1 MKRNWLLGFMGFLMP
16 FFSYCQEFT
25 AGFYVTTNK
34 DTIQGEIQNNG
45 YLRNSHIC
53 IYRASPDEMITEFNA
68 QDILGY
74 QIGDVF
80 RTSRSLEIYGKN
92 KFTVEE
98 VFART
103 LVNGHLRLLTF
114 SDRSGQ
120 QRFYIEND
128 KNGIQELI
136 VTTRTINDR
145 RFTDKRYLGVLKL
158 FTQDCEEDLALDEV
172 KYGESNFI
180 KTVVAY
186 NKCIGSTYVE
196 SAPTQSGFQLDV
208 MPQVGM
214 TFYSPIDF
222 IAVSNVFVLFEEQP
236 NLLALTERKMT
247 PSFQPS
253 AGVNILLS
261 STNQPNFFFMT
272 GLQYNP
278 IRWKSD
284 DGVEVF
290 SYDMLNIPIVLQ
302 FRFNPKKFTRTI
314 PFIQF
319 GTMVQ
324 RVMKF
329 SSTNTGVFN
338 LIELNVIDD
347 ETGEVERN
355 QVGQVPLV
363 GNDADFSQVL
373 QIGGGVTFQ
382 AEKSQWMLQLNY
394 GLPIESYV
402 SDNLL
407 VKSPGSIEFRLGYIP
422 NW

>member
-1 MKRNWLLGFMGFLMP
+1 M
-16 FFSYCQEFT
+16 
-25 AGFYVTTNK
+25 
-34 DTIQGEIQNNG
+34 
-45 YLRNSHIC
+45 
-53 IYRASPDEMITEFNA
+53 
-68 QDILGY
+68 
-74 QIGDVF
+74 
-80 RTSRSLEIYGKN
+80 
-92 KFTVEE
+92 
-98 VFART
+98 
-103 LVNGHLRLLTF
+103 
-114 SDRSGQ
+114 
-120 QRFYIEND
+120 
-128 KNGIQELI
+128 
-136 VTTRTINDR
+136 
-145 RFTDKRYLGVLKL
+145 
-158 FTQDCEEDLALDEV
+158 
-172 KYGESNFI
+172 
-180 KTVVAY
+180 
-186 NKCIGSTYVE
+186 
-196 SAPTQSGFQLDV
+196 
-208 MPQVGM
+208 
-214 TFYSPIDF
+214 
-222 IAVSNVFVLFEEQP
+222 
-236 NLLALTERKMT
+236 ALTERKMT

-261 STNQPNFFFMT
+261 STKQPIFFFMT